1 MPPEVPGTANRFFY
15 RQELMQST
23 SVDTSPIIAIVGRC
37 SVLDFRDY
45 TLRKKKQTN
54 FINQS
59 VFNIKN
65 S

>member
-23 SVDTSPIIAIVGRC
+23 VVDASPIIAIVGRC

-45 TLRKKKQTN
+45 TL
-54 FINQS
+54 S
-59 VFNIKN
+59 KN
-65 S
+65 LIGLLSISQRLILQC